1 MITEWRHVYRRFR
14 NFLGAL
20 RPTPVQAN
28 LCTSTAVEVALGLR
42 RSFRP
47 GGSAAADYLII
58 GGLGKGTAI
67 QPADTVDLLYELP
80 MTMRHNESPGGGP
93 LVLLDVAAALGQQ
106 YASVEPDKRWL
117 TVLPSPGGPAVRVI
131 PAFPCAAG
139 GYLMVDAG
147 SPGAGSSHW
156 RQINPPAEAAK
167 LDAADQAS
175 AGKATHLILM
185 LKAWRRHRR
194 IPLSPFGIELLVTE
208 FVSVWNYQ
216 RRSLLFYD
224 WMMRDFFFW
233 LRFQG
238 GQKMPIPGTPDALQF
253 DRSWLGPA
261 EEAYLNA
268 TQACLLERDNN
279 NPEAEIRW
287 RQIFGPAFTEALE
300 PPSEE
305 PQTLP
310 PKDKDGKVSTAA

>member
-20 RPTPVQAN
+20 RPTPDQAN
-28 LCTSTAVEVALGLR
+28 RCTATAVEVALGLR
-42 RSFRP
+42 RGFRS
-47 GGSAAADYLII
+47 GGFGGNDYLII
-58 GGLGKGTAI
+58 GSLGKGTAI

-80 MTMRHNESPGGGP
+80 MTLRRDETSGGGP

-106 YASVEPDKRWL
+106 YTSVEPDKRWL
-117 TVLPSPGGPAVRVI
+117 RVIPRPGGPAVRVI
-131 PAFPCAAG
+131 PVFPCAAG

-147 SPGAGSSHW
+147 PPGSGSSHW
-156 RQINPPAEAAK
+156 RQINPPAEAVK
-167 LDAADQAS
+167 LDAA
-175 AGKATHLILM
+175 THLIQM
-185 LKAWRRHRR
+185 LKAWRRNRR
-194 IPLSPFGIELLVTE
+194 VPLSPFALELLVTE

-238 GQKMPIPGTPDALQF
+238 GQLLPIPGTLDSLQL

-279 NPEAEIRW
+279 NQDAEVRW
-287 RQIFGPAFTEALE
+287 RQIFGPAFTDSLDPATQE
-300 PPSEE
+300 PKP
-305 PQTLP
+305 LP
-310 PKDKDGKVSTAA
+310 PKDGKVSTAA